1 MATDDRMINEW
12 RYERTWNEVIVG
24 LFKELC
30 RQMNGVSEEYY
41 EKYRPKD
48 SLSPDKYFNPEPQL
62 YEAETLN
69 TTK

>member
-1 MATDDRMINEW
+1 
-12 RYERTWNEVIVG
+12 VG